1 MSVSG
6 GRPGAADEPRVADI
20 MTGRPITVHP
30 EATVKQLADLL
41 RAHHISGVPVVDGE
55 RHVVGVVTDG
65 DLVAEDAD
73 LRFPHYI
80 QFLDSLIYLD
90 STKKFEER
98 LKKAVGA
105 RVADIMTADVISV
118 HREDE
123 MRVAA
128 TLMSEHKINLVP
140 VVDDDNKL
148 VGVVTR
154 HDVVAGLGL

>member
-1 MSVSG
+1 MSDSREQG
-6 GRPGAADEPRVADI
+6 PAREPRIAEI
-20 MTGRPITVHP
+20 MTSRPITVHP
-30 EATVKQLADLL
+30 EATVKELADLL
-41 RAHHISGVPVVDGE
+41 RAHHISGVPVVDAE
-55 RHVVGVVTDG
+55 RRVVGVVTDG

-80 QFLDSLIYLD
+80 QFLDSLIYLE

-98 LKKAVGA
+98 LRKAVGA
-105 RVADIMTADVISV
+105 RVADIMSTEVVSV
-118 HREDE
+118 HRHDE

-128 TLMSEHKINLVP
+128 TLMSQRKINLIP
-140 VVDDDNKL
+140 VVDDEQKL